1 MLKVPIKL
9 FGFSQQIIWKS
20 KVFNLW
26 RKHSNIKCWQRISE
40 EHILKANSGAL
51 YESSWAIF
59 HSWCQGFFFFHFNTA
74 FIWVGI
80 PGMIYCG
87 YWCNLF
93 ALHIFL
99 TEYGNLL
106 APSSQPKMKGEVW
119 KINACLLLQHTCVFE
134 IQAVIHNWHSA
145 MIYSQYYHSISFCR
159 KQFHPLGK
167 RFFFIYSHMS

>member
-1 MLKVPIKL
+1 MLAENIWRTYFKGKQWCTIWIIL
-9 FGFSQQIIWKS
+9 GNFS
-20 KVFNLW
+20 FLM
-26 RKHSNIKCWQRISE
+26 
-40 EHILKANSGAL
+40 SGVL
-51 YESSWAIF
+51 
-59 HSWCQGFFFFHFNTA
+59 FFHFNTA

-119 KINACLLLQHTCVFE
+119 KINACLLLQHTCVYE
-134 IQAVIHNWHSA
+134 IQAVIHNWHLA

-159 KQFHPLGK
+159 KQFHPPGK
-167 RFFFIYSHMS
+167 SFFSYTPICHKSAHNSWNIAVVFFSIPFCV

>member
-1 MLKVPIKL
+1 MNHL
-9 FGFSQQIIWKS
+9 GQ
-20 KVFNLW
+20 
-26 RKHSNIKCWQRISE
+26 
-40 EHILKANSGAL
+40 
-51 YESSWAIF
+51 
-59 HSWCQGFFFFHFNTA
+59 FFIPDVRGSFFHFNTA

-106 APSSQPKMKGEVW
+106 APSSSQPKMKGEVW
-119 KINACLLLQHTCVFE
+119 KINACLLLQHTCVYE

-167 RFFFIYSHMS
+167 SFFSYTPICHKSAHNSWIIAVVFFFNSILCSDEGDAVIKGICWSSC

>member
-1 MLKVPIKL
+1 MHHMNHL
-9 FGFSQQIIWKS
+9 GQ
-20 KVFNLW
+20 
-26 RKHSNIKCWQRISE
+26 
-40 EHILKANSGAL
+40 
-51 YESSWAIF
+51 
-59 HSWCQGFFFFHFNTA
+59 FFIPDVRGSFFHFNTA

-119 KINACLLLQHTCVFE
+119 KINACLLLQHTCVYE

-167 RFFFIYSHMS
+167 SFFHILPYVINLLITHELLQLYFFQFHFVFRWGGCSY